1 MRAEL
6 NQSLRVDLADLPS
19 EGVIF
24 GRTPAMREVQS
35 KIDLLRSSDS
45 PVLIQGESGTGKE
58 VIARFLHARSDRHR
72 APFVKLNCAAIPANL
87 LERELFGCASGSSK
101 GTKEDRPGLVEI
113 AEGGSI
119 FLDEIG
125 EMDWGLQGKL
135 LQLLQDGSYAPLS
148 ADEQRAASVRVICAS
163 NVDLQSAVQ
172 GGTFRKDLLERI
184 SAVCL
189 RLSALRERKSDIP
202 QLCDYFLQKL
212 ARQLNRVAPRLKP
225 STLQLLKNWEWPGNL
240 RELENWIARA
250 IVLGEDPSPGAE
262 LGRQVAG
269 KRAFEIR
276 EQGTESL
283 REPPGLVTSAAT
295 GSFILKAL
303 QANHW
308 SRRRTAGDL
317 SMSHRSL
324 LYKLREGG
332 VPSRRRGRRSL
343 PPHRGSPFSC

>member
-24 GRTPAMREVQS
+24 GCTPAMREVQS

-212 ARQLNRVAPRLKP
+212 ARQLE
-225 STLQLLKNWEWPGNL
+225 SG
-240 RELENWIARA
+240 RA
-250 IVLGEDPSPGAE
+250 QAQALDAAAAQE
-262 LGRQVAG
+262 LGVARQSSGTG
-269 KRAFEIR
+269 KLDRTGHR
-276 EQGTESL
+276 SW
-283 REPPGLVTSAAT
+283 RRSEPG
-295 GSFILKAL
+295 
-303 QANHW
+303 
-308 SRRRTAGDL
+308 RRTRTPSGREESIRDPGTGD
-317 SMSHRSL
+317 
-324 LYKLREGG
+324 
-332 VPSRRRGRRSL
+332 
-343 PPHRGSPFSC
+343 

>member
-24 GRTPAMREVQS
+24 GCTTAMREVQS

-87 LERELFGCASGSSK
+87 LERELFGSASGSSK
-101 GTKEDRPGLVEI
+101 GAKEDRPGLVEI

-125 EMDWGLQGKL
+125 EMNWGLQGKL
-135 LQLLQDGSYAPLS
+135 LQLLQDCARLS
-148 ADEQRAASVRVICAS
+148 ADEPRAASVRVICAS
-163 NVDLQSAVQ
+163 NIDLQSAVQ
-172 GGTFRKDLLERI
+172 GGTFRKELLERI

-189 RLSALRERKSDIP
+189 HLPALRERKSDIP

-212 ARQLNRVAPRLKP
+212 ARQLNRVAPSLKP
-225 STLQLLKNWEWPGNL
+225 PTLQLLKNWVWPGNL
-240 RELENWIARA
+240 RELENLIART

-262 LGRQVAG
+262 LGRQVAV
-269 KRAFEIR
+269 KRAFEVR

-283 REPPGLVTSAAT
+283 GERPGLTTSVAT
-295 GSFILKAL
+295 GALILKAL
-303 QANHW
+303 QTNHW
-308 SRRRTAGDL
+308 NRRKTAEDL